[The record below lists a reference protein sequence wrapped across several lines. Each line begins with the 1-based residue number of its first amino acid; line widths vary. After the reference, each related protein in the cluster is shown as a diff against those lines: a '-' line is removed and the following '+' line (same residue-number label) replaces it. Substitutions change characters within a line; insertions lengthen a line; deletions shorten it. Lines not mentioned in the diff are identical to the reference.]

1 MSLEKLRK
9 ILIKSIINL
18 AREELISRCINDVI
32 VLLKKSEPEEIWDFI
47 NKNPSL
53 VKIIPDSYMKKID
66 AVIKIIKSKGME
78 KDVISIINNITI
90 EDVLKFLYVKTVKNP
105 KARSN
110 LMFMVSSPTC
120 MKWLRDNIE
129 EIKTFI
135 KQKLE

>member
-1 MSLEKLRK
+1 MSLEKLRR
-9 ILIKSIINL
+9 ILIKSIVNL
-18 AREELISRCINDVI
+18 AKDELIKRCINDVI

-47 NKNPSL
+47 NKNQSL
-53 VKIIPDSYMKKID
+53 VKIIPDNYMKKID
-66 AVIKIIKSKGME
+66 AVIKVIKSRGME
-78 KDVISIINNITI
+78 KDVISFINNITI

>member
-1 MSLEKLRK
+1 MSIEKVRR
-9 ILIKSIINL
+9 LIVGTLVNL
-18 AREELISRCINDVI
+18 AREEIVSRCINDVV

-53 VKIIPDSYMKKID
+53 VKIIQDNYMKKID
-66 AVIKIIKSKGME
+66 TVIKVIKSKGME
-78 KDVISIINNITI
+78 KDVISFINNITI
-90 EDVLKFLYVKTVKNP
+90 EDVIKFLYVKTVKNP

-129 EIKTFI
+129 EIKTLI

>member
-1 MSLEKLRK
+1 MSLEKLRR
-9 ILIKSIINL
+9 IAIRTLINL
-18 AREELISRCINDVI
+18 AREELIKRCINDVLI
-32 VLLKKSEPEEIWDFI
+32 LLKKSEPEEIWDFI

-78 KDVISIINNITI
+78 KDVISFINNITI
-90 EDVLKFLYVKTVKNP
+90 EDVLKFLYVKTLKNP

-110 LMFMVSSPTC
+110 LMFIVSSPKC

-129 EIKTFI
+129 EIKTLI